1 MSAMS
6 EPYLEAAAAAVRQL
20 RDPAVA
26 EAWAEPS
33 ALPGMSVGALACHL
47 AGQLF
52 SVRNL
57 LKAPARDEEPIPLL
71 DHYKR
76 AAWVEAGLDD
86 KVNVGIRT
94 TAESTAAHG
103 HGALVARVEAAFAEL
118 PDRLASQDAGRSV
131 HIPWQGWSLTLDDF
145 LVTRMM
151 EITVHGDDLA
161 ASLGQEPP
169 ELPDSV
175 LGPVLGLLVG
185 VALRR
190 HGQSA
195 VVRALSRAERAPA
208 TITAF

>member
-1 MSAMS
+1 MSPMN
-6 EPYLEAAAAAVRQL
+6 EPFLQAADIAARQL
-20 RDPAVA
+20 QDPAVA
-26 EAWAEPS
+26 RAWSDPS
-33 ALPGMSVGALACHL
+33 ALPAMSVGALACHL

-52 SVRNL
+52 SVRDL
-57 LKAPARDEEPIPLL
+57 LAAPKTEDVPIPLL
-71 DHYKR
+71 DHYQR
-76 AAWVEAGLDD
+76 AAWVRAGVDD
-86 KVNVGIRT
+86 QVNVDIRT
-94 TAESTAAHG
+94 SAEGSAADG
-103 HGALVARVEAAFAEL
+103 HAALVARVAAALEEL
-118 PDRLASQDAGRSV
+118 PDRLASQEAGRSV
-131 HIPWQGWSLTLDDF
+131 HLPWQGWSLTLDDF

-169 ELPDSV
+169 ELPDTV

>member
-1 MSAMS
+1 MSPMN
-6 EPYLEAAAAAVRQL
+6 EPFLQAADIAARQL
-20 RDPAVA
+20 QDPAVA
-26 EAWAEPS
+26 RAWSDPS
-33 ALPGMSVGALACHL
+33 ALPAMSVGALACHL

-52 SVRNL
+52 SVRDL
-57 LKAPARDEEPIPLL
+57 LAAPKTEDVPIPLL
-71 DHYKR
+71 DHYQR
-76 AAWVEAGLDD
+76 AAWVRAGVDD
-86 KVNVGIRT
+86 QVNVDIRT
-94 TAESTAAHG
+94 SAEGSAADG
-103 HGALVARVEAAFAEL
+103 HAALVARVAAALEEL
-118 PDRLASQDAGRSV
+118 PDRLGSQEAGRSV
-131 HIPWQGWSLTLDDF
+131 HLPWQGWSLTLDDF

-169 ELPDSV
+169 ELPDTV